1 MEETKEVTTQ
11 RYWGVELHVV
21 VNAAE
26 AARSARELIEAL
38 DASNPS
44 IKVGGEG
51 EDAVVIRVDN
61 LEEGDEHSIAQRLR
75 ALLAG

>member
-1 MEETKEVTTQ
+1 MPVT
-11 RYWGVELHVV
+11 
-21 VNAAE
+21 
-26 AARSARELIEAL
+26 
-38 DASNPS
+38 PS

-61 LEEGDEHSIAQRLR
+61 LEEGDEHTIAQRLR